1 MVHLRPESKS
11 FSLEGNW
18 SSKEGPR
25 RRWTITQ
32 HAADPS
38 TVDHWKTDHETH
50 YTVNSPPPITAE
62 WST

>member
-1 MVHLRPESKS
+1 MVHLRPESQS
-11 FSLEGNW
+11 FSPVGNW

-32 HAADPS
+32 LVADPP
-38 TVDHWKTDHETH
+38 TVDHWKKDHETH
-50 YTVNSPPPITAE
+50 HTVNSPPPGAAE